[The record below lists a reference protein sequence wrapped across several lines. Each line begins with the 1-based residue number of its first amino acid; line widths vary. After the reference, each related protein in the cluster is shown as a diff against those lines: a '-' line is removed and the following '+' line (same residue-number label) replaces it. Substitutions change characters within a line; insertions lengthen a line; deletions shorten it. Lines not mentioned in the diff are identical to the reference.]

1 MEKPN
6 LFSIA
11 TKELSQDAFITWL
24 LQWADDKYKKENEHL
39 CLLGKEFAK
48 NLIKLDK
55 KLNAENIK
63 IAKVTAGRQ
72 WENIDIWAEIN
83 DDYALIIED
92 KTQTGQHDEQLKR
105 YKKIAEDYYKG
116 ERKVVCVYIKTGNEC
131 NSSLKYIQD
140 NGWYIFSR
148 SNFVAVLKAF
158 NTKNNIAEDF
168 TSYLDNI
175 EKETNSYQSKNKL
188 KTWLAAQ
195 GFYLWL
201 EKQVTD
207 WNEWNYVANPS
218 GGFLGFWYY
227 FTACKKTKGAEI
239 YIQLENRFDSG
250 IDLCIKI
257 GADWERTT
265 EHLYKIYG
273 ILFEEAKKFNIEI
286 TKPKRFKAGA
296 YSTVALVKN
305 AFTTNID
312 GKLDLDNFLKVL
324 TNTEELVAA
333 TALKC

>member
-48 NLIKLDK
+48 SLIKLDK

-92 KTQTGQHDEQLKR
+92 
-105 YKKIAEDYYKG
+105 
-116 ERKVVCVYIKTGNEC
+116 
-131 NSSLKYIQD
+131 
-140 NGWYIFSR
+140 
-148 SNFVAVLKAF
+148 
-158 NTKNNIAEDF
+158 
-168 TSYLDNI
+168 
-175 EKETNSYQSKNKL
+175 
-188 KTWLAAQ
+188 
-195 GFYLWL
+195 
-201 EKQVTD
+201 
-207 WNEWNYVANPS
+207 WNEWNYVANTS

-324 TNTEELVAA
+324 TNTEELVAE